1 MKKPGKDAAAPDAS
15 ALEGLVAETLL
26 TLTPAKGGF
35 DIAAVVAAVTGLG
48 PHFRD
53 PVDPAIYVVSAN
65 AEMLATFEARR
76 KANAE
81 AMLPPALRIAV
92 EPGQVVV
99 GRSAFEADEPM
110 ARAFLTWIT
119 EAYPCRIK
127 NDEGTDL
134 TLEG

>member
-1 MKKPGKDAAAPDAS
+1 MKKPREEADAAA
-15 ALEGLVAETLL
+15 LVGLVAETLL
-26 TLTPAKGGF
+26 TLTPAQGGF
-35 DIAAVVAAVTGLG
+35 DAAAVAAAVEGPG

-92 EPGQVVV
+92 EPGRVVV
-99 GRSAFEADEPM
+99 GRSAFGPDEPM
-110 ARAFLTWIT
+110 ARAFLAWIT
-119 EAYPCRIK
+119 GAYRCRIV
-127 NDEGTDL
+127 NDEGTDV
-134 TLEG
+134 TPQG